1 MAQTLRSRVLRDHG
15 MERAGGR
22 ERLAAHGCMSCGKA
36 VSGNK
41 RICLDCAAAQYQNA
55 LFNKTGM
62 SCDRKDA
69 KRIIRESGY
78 ADAYSAAFQEH
89 PIDMPFPGLGR
100 DADRPA

>member
-41 RICLDCAAAQYQNA
+41 RICLDCAAAQYQA
-55 LFNKTGM
+55 KPAWLETHHKTTLFPRN
-62 SCDRKDA
+62 
-69 KRIIRESGY
+69 
-78 ADAYSAAFQEH
+78 
-89 PIDMPFPGLGR
+89 
-100 DADRPA
+100 